1 MMKVAGRDILT
12 PDLTPHEHFLCSC
25 PVCLLPCLAS
35 SCGAG
40 LALSLGYTQRWHVAA
55 IPLWLPVFWQECQ
68 AEQEAAKVKC
78 WCKST
83 SRAGW
88 CSLAVMLREG
98 GGGGGK
104 ESRLSICIT
113 TETCRVMS
121 VLDLALVQSTEH
133 GFY

>member
-98 GGGGGK
+98 GGRGRKG
-104 ESRLSICIT
+104 EQAEHLHHNR
-113 TETCRVMS
+113 
-121 VLDLALVQSTEH
+121 DLQSNVSSGSSLGSKH
-133 GFY
+133 